1 MSTYHPPGVP
11 WFEPWWTRIPA
22 GSSGWAELRS
32 FSERK
37 EGFLK
42 SHLKIHGEWKDC
54 FLYAV
59 LREEWESKDRA
70 AAP

>member
-1 MSTYHPPGVP
+1 MP
-11 WFEPWWTRIPA
+11 ENPA
-22 GSSGWAELRS
+22 SGRVLEKVGM
-32 FSERK
+32 RK

-54 FLYAV
+54 FLYAM
-59 LREEWESKDRA
+59 LREEWESKERA